1 LRVIEK
7 VAYCVKCVVV
17 ALQMLVTS
25 CACADT
31 PVEIAAYLEGHGQSP
46 EDYVISKAA
55 SHKITLLGEAHWLK
69 QDASFV
75 AALVP
80 ALVEANIDLAVE
92 VFPASQQAAIDGLI
106 TAPEWSSAR
115 ANAVLRAANWPY
127 KEYRDVLHSAW
138 LANRDSGQRISVVA
152 LGPPSDWRSSLLPR
166 GETYDSFMADRV
178 VRHMAQRDRS
188 VVVYTGMHHAFTR
201 YYQAELSL
209 TGEAMAYMDRMGNIL
224 TRRLGEQ
231 VFLIALHRPIWCGS
245 PAEPSYCLPFAGR
258 IDCAASRI
266 GRPIGFDV
274 LESPLA
280 EMRFASTDYYA
291 YGHAVLRFVDYTD
304 GYVWLGSLDSFRPV
318 TIIEL
323 DEFAPDPDSFRALM
337 KSNPFTVEQNV
348 TEDRL
353 REIWAE
359 QVRANRDIRGSRGW
373 MHLSDDGCADL
384 EDSELP

>member
-1 LRVIEK
+1 MRVIEK
-7 VAYCVKCVVV
+7 GACRAKCVVV

-31 PVEIAAYLEGHGQSP
+31 PVEIAAYLEGYGRSP
-46 EDYVISKAA
+46 DDYVISKAA

-106 TAPEWSSAR
+106 TAPEWSTAR

-127 KEYRDVLHSAW
+127 KEYRDVLRNAW
-138 LANRDSGQRISVVA
+138 LANRDSGQRISIVA

-178 VRHMAQRDRS
+178 VRHLAQGDRS

-209 TGEAMAYMDRMGNIL
+209 TGAVMAEGSTPDRGD
-224 TRRLGEQ
+224 
-231 VFLIALHRPIWCGS
+231 VIWCGS

-266 GRPIGFDV
+266 GRPVGFDV

-291 YGHAVLRFVDYTD
+291 YGHAELRFVDYTD
-304 GYVWLGSLDSFRPV
+304 GYVWLGSIGDS
-318 TIIEL
+318 L
-323 DEFAPDPDSFRALM
+323 RALM
-337 KSNPFTVEQNV
+337 KSNPFTGEQNV

-359 QVRANRDIRGSRGW
+359 QVRANRDILGSRGW
-373 MHLSDDGCADL
+373 MHLSGDGCPDL